1 MAQIFWE
8 QIRNLLPSGGEFL
21 TGSLSISGSLIAS
34 GSFETSGSF
43 IVNGQTLEDF
53 VDERALSASTDYD
66 QLSNIPAD
74 LFSGSFVAGPNIT
87 VNQIGQRVEISGSAA
102 TSYTSLTDIPA
113 NIVSSS
119 LQFVS
124 LVEPFTGSFTG
135 SFTGDASGL
144 TGISIT
150 TASITDFTEGIV
162 SSSAGQAY
170 IDSAVNGNL
179 LSFTRLDG
187 GSDAVN
193 LGDIVPSTPTGS
205 FLYSGSYNAQ
215 SATLTLFSD
224 SQNYAI
230 DLSPLAGGGS
240 ATEVLGGSGL
250 NAVNDYEAG
259 TATVSAKTSAIY
271 GTSIIND
278 TIAIDT
284 GSSYFSQGV
293 LSIISLNNQAGI
305 FTPTGSYYSTSNSL
319 KVTGSFDLN
328 VTGSGNEFTI
338 AKDGEEKFKLN
349 EDGVI
354 QFTSQ
359 SSAPNAVAGG
369 MYYDQTDAFYLGFQN

>member
-21 TGSLSISGSLIAS
+21 TGSLNISGSLT
-34 GSFETSGSF
+34 TSGSF
-43 IVNGQTLEDF
+43 IINGQSLEDF

-66 QLSNIPAD
+66 QLTNVPSNI
-74 LFSGSFVAGPNIT
+74 FSGSFLAGPNIT
-87 VNQIGQRVEISGSAA
+87 INQTGQTVEISGSAA

-144 TGISIT
+144 TNISIT
-150 TASITDFTEGIV
+150 TSSITNFFEGIV

-170 IDSAVNGNL
+170 IDSSVNGNL
-179 LSFTRLDG
+179 LSFTRLNG
-187 GSDAVN
+187 GSDAVD
-193 LGDIVPSTPTGS
+193 LGAIVPSTPTGS
-205 FLYSGSYNAQ
+205 LLYSGSYDE
-215 SATLTLFSD
+215 SSGILTLFSD
-224 SQNYAI
+224 DQNYAI
-230 DLSPLAGGGS
+230 DLSSLAGGGAGS
-240 ATEVLGGSGL
+240 TTVAGGAGID
-250 NAVNDYEAG
+250 VDYNVG
-259 TATVSAKTSAIY
+259 TNTYTVSADVSSIY

-278 TIAIDT
+278 YIAIDT
-284 GSSYFSQGV
+284 GSSYFIQGV
-293 LSIISLNNQAGI
+293 LDSGLFRQ
-305 FTPTGSYYSTSNSL
+305 TGSHWSTSNSI
-319 KVTGSFDLN
+319 KITGSFDLN

-359 SSAPNAVAGG
+359 SSTPNAVAGG

>member
-21 TGSLSISGSLIAS
+21 TGSLNISGSLT
-34 GSFETSGSF
+34 TSGSF
-43 IVNGQTLEDF
+43 TINGQSLENF
-53 VDERALSASTDYD
+53 VDERALSASTDYG
-66 QLSNIPAD
+66 QLTNVPSNI
-74 LFSGSFVAGPNIT
+74 FSGSFLAGPNIT
-87 VNQIGQRVEISGSAA
+87 INQTGQTVEISGSAA

-119 LQFVS
+119 LQFAS
-124 LVEPFTGSFTG
+124 LVQPFTGSFTG

-150 TASITDFTEGIV
+150 TSSITNFVEGIV

-170 IDSAVNGNL
+170 IDSSVDGNL

-205 FLYSGSYNAQ
+205 FIYSGSYNAQ

-224 SQNYAI
+224 NQNYAI
-230 DLSPLAGGGS
+230 DLSPLAGAGGS

-250 NAVNDYEAG
+250 SAVNDYEAG
-259 TATVSAKTSAIY
+259 TATVSAKTSAIF
-271 GTSIIND
+271 GTSIISD

-284 GSSYFSQGV
+284 GSDYFIQGV
-293 LSIISLNNQAGI
+293 LKSGLFRQ
-305 FTPTGSYYSTSNSL
+305 TGSHWSTTNSI
-319 KVTGSFDLN
+319 KITGSFDVN

-349 EDGVI
+349 QDGVI
-354 QFTSQ
+354 LFASQ

>member
-21 TGSLSISGSLIAS
+21 TGSLSVS
-34 GSFETSGSF
+34 GSFVSSGSFGVSGSF

-102 TSYTSLTDIPA
+102 TSYNSLTDIPA

-150 TASITDFTEGIV
+150 TSSITDFTEGII

-170 IDSAVNGNL
+170 IDSSVDGNL
-179 LSFTRLDG
+179 LSFTRLNG

-205 FLYSGSYNAQ
+205 FIYSGSYNAQ
-215 SATLTLFSD
+215 SAILTLFSD
-224 SQNYAI
+224 DENYAI
-230 DLSPLAGGGS
+230 DLSPLAGAGGS

-250 NAVNDYEAG
+250 SAVNDYEAG
-259 TATVSAKTSAIY
+259 TATVSAKTSTIY
-271 GTSIIND
+271 GTTIIND
-278 TIAIDT
+278 YIAIDT
-284 GSSYFSQGV
+284 GSSYFIQGV
-293 LSIISLNNQAGI
+293 LDTGLFKQ
-305 FTPTGSYYSTSNSL
+305 TGSYWSTSNSI
-319 KVTGSFDLN
+319 KITGSFDIN

-338 AKDGEEKFKLN
+338 AKDGEEKLKLN
-349 EDGVI
+349 QDGVI

-359 SSAPNAVAGG
+359 SSIPNAVAGG